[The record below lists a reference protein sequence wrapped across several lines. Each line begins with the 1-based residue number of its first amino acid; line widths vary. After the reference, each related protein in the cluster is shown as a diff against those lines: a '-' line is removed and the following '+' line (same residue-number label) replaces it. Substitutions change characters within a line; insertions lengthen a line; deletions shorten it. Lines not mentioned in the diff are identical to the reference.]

1 MECEKIIRFTEDDGA
16 FDTWLNSL
24 TAKNLVYID
33 FNTDEE
39 IDFNDEHTFSEKT
52 YNRIMDTVKK
62 PNEKIY
68 KKYIYQESSEH
79 NENLNLTPIGTED
92 IITKHLILEY
102 GINEIILYLNPDI
115 NNPKMFK
122 EVEQLNDISQVSK
135 EFITELSDKVI
146 EKVGETFNSLSMN
159 ILNSNFSEDEIQ
171 TIFKNLSNSAI
182 LKVILIMTPEFFESV
197 KLLSD
202 DSKSLIS
209 KLSRIGEVETKL
221 EKLEKS
227 IEEADIKIENIENR
241 TENNENEL
249 IEELVIPENK
259 IETPVITEK
268 FISELFENAE
278 FNEKLLIAIESKL
291 EEQMADNE

>member
-1 MECEKIIRFTEDDGA
+1 MEFEKVIKFTEDDGA

-24 TAKNLVYID
+24 TAKSLVYIEFD
-33 FNTDEE
+33 TYEE
-39 IDFNDEHTFSEKT
+39 INFNDEHTFSERT
-52 YNRIMDTVKK
+52 YNKIMNVVKK
-62 PNEKIY
+62 PEEKIY
-68 KKYIYQESSEH
+68 KKYIYQESDDYT
-79 NENLNLTPIGTED
+79 ENLNLTPIGTED
-92 IITKHLILEY
+92 IVTKHLILEY
-102 GINEIILYLNPDI
+102 GNNEIILYLNPDI
-115 NNPKMFK
+115 DNPKMFK

-159 ILNSNFSEDEIQ
+159 ILNSNFSENEIQ

-202 DSKSLIS
+202 DSKSLID
-209 KLSRIGEVETKL
+209 KLSRIVEVETKL

-227 IEEADIKIENIENR
+227 IEDADIKIENIENR

-278 FNEKLLIAIESKL
+278 FNEKLLIAIESKI

>member
-1 MECEKIIRFTEDDGA
+1 MECEKIIRFTEEDGA

-24 TAKNLVYID
+24 TAKSLSYVDVNA
-33 FNTDEE
+33 NEE
-39 IDFNDEHTFSEKT
+39 IDFNEEHTFSEKT
-52 YNRIMDTVKK
+52 YDRIMKTVKE

-68 KKYIYQESSEH
+68 KKYIYQESSDY

-102 GINEIILYLNPDI
+102 GSNEIILYLNPDI
-115 NNPKMFK
+115 DNPKMFK

-202 DSKSLIS
+202 DSKSLIE
-209 KLSRIGEVETKL
+209 KLSQLKSFE
-221 EKLEKS
+221 EKLLKLDKN
-227 IEEADIKIENIENR
+227 IDDVNNKLENIENR

-259 IETPVITEK
+259 ITPVITEK

-278 FNEKLLIAIESKL
+278 FNEKLLIAIESKI

>member
-1 MECEKIIRFTEDDGA
+1 MECEKIIKFTEDDGA

-39 IDFNDEHTFSEKT
+39 IDFDNEHTFGEKT
-52 YNRIMDTVKK
+52 YHRIIKVVKE
-62 PNEKIY
+62 PNERIY
-68 KKYIYQESSEH
+68 KKYIYQESSDY

-92 IITKHLILEY
+92 IITKHLIIEY
-102 GINEIILYLNPDI
+102 GNNEIILYLNPDI
-115 NNPKMFK
+115 NNPNIFK
-122 EVEQLNDISQVSK
+122 EVQQLNDISQVSK

-202 DSKSLIS
+202 DSKSLIE
-209 KLSRIGEVETKL
+209 KLSRIVEVETKL
-221 EKLEKS
+221 TKLEKS
-227 IEEADIKIENIENR
+227 IEEADSKIENIENR
-241 TENNENEL
+241 TENNENDLTEEL
-249 IEELVIPENK
+249 IISENK
-259 IETPVITEK
+259 VEKPVITEK

>member
-1 MECEKIIRFTEDDGA
+1 
-16 FDTWLNSL
+16 
-24 TAKNLVYID
+24 
-33 FNTDEE
+33 
-39 IDFNDEHTFSEKT
+39 
-52 YNRIMDTVKK
+52 
-62 PNEKIY
+62 
-68 KKYIYQESSEH
+68 
-79 NENLNLTPIGTED
+79 
-92 IITKHLILEY
+92 
-102 GINEIILYLNPDI
+102 
-115 NNPKMFK
+115 MFK

-182 LKVILIMTPEFFESV
+182 LKIILIMTPEFFESV

-202 DSKSLIS
+202 DSKSLIE
-209 KLSRIGEVETKL
+209 KLSQLKSFE
-221 EKLEKS
+221 EKLLKLDKN
-227 IEEADIKIENIENR
+227 IDDVNNKLENIENR

-259 IETPVITEK
+259 ITPVITEN

-278 FNEKLLIAIESKL
+278 FNEKLLIAIESKI

>member
-1 MECEKIIRFTEDDGA
+1 MECEKIIKFTEDDGA
-16 FDTWLNSL
+16 FDNWLNSL
-24 TAKNLVYID
+24 TAKSLSYVDVNA
-33 FNTDEE
+33 NEE
-39 IDFNDEHTFSEKT
+39 IDFNEEHTFSEKT
-52 YNRIMDTVKK
+52 YDRIMKTVKE

-68 KKYIYQESSEH
+68 KKYIYQESSDY

-102 GINEIILYLNPDI
+102 GSNEIILYLNPDI
-115 NNPKMFK
+115 DNPKMFK

-182 LKVILIMTPEFFESV
+182 LKIILIMTPEFFESV

-202 DSKSLIS
+202 DSKSLIE
-209 KLSRIGEVETKL
+209 KLSQLKSFE
-221 EKLEKS
+221 EKLLKLDKN
-227 IEEADIKIENIENR
+227 IDDVNNKLENIENR

-259 IETPVITEK
+259 ITPVITEN

-278 FNEKLLIAIESKL
+278 FNEKLLIAIESKI

>member
-1 MECEKIIRFTEDDGA
+1 MEFEKVIKFTEDDGA

-24 TAKNLVYID
+24 AAKSLSYVD
-33 FNTDEE
+33 VNTDEK

-115 NNPKMFK
+115 DNPKMFK
-122 EVEQLNDISQVSK
+122 EVEQFNDISQVSK

-202 DSKSLIS
+202 DNKSLID
-209 KLSRIGEVETKL
+209 KLSRIVEVETKL

-259 IETPVITEK
+259 TEKPVITEN

-278 FNEKLLIAIESKL
+278 FNEKLLIAIESKI

>member
-1 MECEKIIRFTEDDGA
+1 MECEKIIRFTEEDGA

-24 TAKNLVYID
+24 TAKSLSYVDVNA
-33 FNTDEE
+33 NEE
-39 IDFNDEHTFSEKT
+39 IDFNEEHTFSEKT
-52 YNRIMDTVKK
+52 YDRIMKTVKE

-68 KKYIYQESSEH
+68 KKYIYQESSDY

-102 GINEIILYLNPDI
+102 GSNEIILYLNPDI
-115 NNPKMFK
+115 DNPKMFK

-171 TIFKNLSNSAI
+171 TIFRNLSNSAI

-202 DSKSLIS
+202 DSKSLIN

-259 IETPVITEK
+259 ITPVITEN

-278 FNEKLLIAIESKL
+278 FNEKLLIAIESKI

>member
-1 MECEKIIRFTEDDGA
+1 
-16 FDTWLNSL
+16 
-24 TAKNLVYID
+24 
-33 FNTDEE
+33 
-39 IDFNDEHTFSEKT
+39 
-52 YNRIMDTVKK
+52 
-62 PNEKIY
+62 
-68 KKYIYQESSEH
+68 
-79 NENLNLTPIGTED
+79 
-92 IITKHLILEY
+92 
-102 GINEIILYLNPDI
+102 
-115 NNPKMFK
+115 MFK

-278 FNEKLLIAIESKL
+278 FNEKLLIAIESKI

>member
-24 TAKNLVYID
+24 TSKNLIYVD

-39 IDFNDEHTFSEKT
+39 IDFKDNHTFSEKT
-52 YNRIMDTVKK
+52 YNRIMKIVKE

-68 KKYIYQESSEH
+68 KKYIFQESSEH

-92 IITKHLILEY
+92 IVTKHLILEY
-102 GINEIILYLNPDI
+102 GDNEIILYLNPDI
-115 NNPKMFK
+115 DNPEMFK

-202 DSKSLIS
+202 DSKSLID
-209 KLSRIGEVETKL
+209 KLSRIVEVETKL

-227 IEEADIKIENIENR
+227 IEDADIKIENIENR

-278 FNEKLLIAIESKL
+278 FNEKLLIAIESKI

>member
-1 MECEKIIRFTEDDGA
+1 MECEKIIRFTEEDGA

-24 TAKNLVYID
+24 TAKSLSYVDVNA
-33 FNTDEE
+33 NEE
-39 IDFNDEHTFSEKT
+39 IDFNEEHTFSEKT
-52 YNRIMDTVKK
+52 YDRIMKTVKE

-68 KKYIYQESSEH
+68 KKYIYQESSDY

-102 GINEIILYLNPDI
+102 GSNEIILYLNPDI
-115 NNPKMFK
+115 DNPKMFK
-122 EVEQLNDISQVSK
+122 EVEQLNEISQVSK

-182 LKVILIMTPEFFESV
+182 LKIILIMTPEFFESV

-202 DSKSLIS
+202 DSKSLIE
-209 KLSRIGEVETKL
+209 KLSQLKSFE
-221 EKLEKS
+221 EKLLKLDKN
-227 IEEADIKIENIENR
+227 IDDVNNKLENIENR

-259 IETPVITEK
+259 ITPVITEN

-278 FNEKLLIAIESKL
+278 FNEKLLIAIESKI

>member
-1 MECEKIIRFTEDDGA
+1 MEFEKVIKFTEDDGA
-16 FDTWLNSL
+16 FDTWLNL
-24 TAKNLVYID
+24 LIAKNLVYIEFD
-33 FNTDEE
+33 TYEE
-39 IDFNDEHTFSEKT
+39 IDLGDEYTFDERT
-52 YNRIMDTVKK
+52 YNKIMKAVKK
-62 PNEKIY
+62 PEEKIY
-68 KKYIYQESSEH
+68 KKYIYQESANY

-92 IITKHLILEY
+92 IVTKHLILEY
-102 GINEIILYLNPDI
+102 GNNEIILYLNPDI

-202 DSKSLIS
+202 DSKSLIE
-209 KLSRIGEVETKL
+209 KLSRIVEVETKL

-227 IEEADIKIENIENR
+227 IEDADIKIENIENR

-259 IETPVITEK
+259 TEKPVITEN

-278 FNEKLLIAIESKL
+278 FNEKLLIAIESKI

>member
-1 MECEKIIRFTEDDGA
+1 MEFEKVIKFTEDDGA

-24 TAKNLVYID
+24 TAKSLSYVDVNA
-33 FNTDEE
+33 NEE
-39 IDFNDEHTFSEKT
+39 IDFNEEHTFSEKT
-52 YNRIMDTVKK
+52 YDRIMKTVKE

-68 KKYIYQESSEH
+68 KKYIYQESDDY

-92 IITKHLILEY
+92 IVTKHLILEY
-102 GINEIILYLNPDI
+102 GNNEIILYLNPDI

-291 EEQMADNE
+291 

>member
-1 MECEKIIRFTEDDGA
+1 MECEKIIRFTEGDGA

-24 TAKNLVYID
+24 TAKNLVYIEFD
-33 FNTDEE
+33 TYEK
-39 IDFNDEHTFSEKT
+39 IDLSDEHTFDERT
-52 YNRIMDTVKK
+52 YNKIMKAVKK
-62 PNEKIY
+62 PEEKIY
-68 KKYIYQESSEH
+68 KKYIYQESSDY
-79 NENLNLTPIGTED
+79 NENLNLTPIGTEE

-102 GINEIILYLNPDI
+102 GSNEIILYLNPDI
-115 NNPKMFK
+115 DNPKMFK

-182 LKVILIMTPEFFESV
+182 LKVILIMTPEFFESI

-202 DSKSLIS
+202 DSKSLIE
-209 KLSRIGEVETKL
+209 KLSQLKSFE
-221 EKLEKS
+221 EKLLKLDKN
-227 IEEADIKIENIENR
+227 IDDVNNKLENIENR

-259 IETPVITEK
+259 ITPVITEK

-278 FNEKLLIAIESKL
+278 FNEKLLIAIESKI

>member
-1 MECEKIIRFTEDDGA
+1 MECEKIIRFTEEDGA

-24 TAKNLVYID
+24 TAKSLSYVDVNA
-33 FNTDEE
+33 NEE
-39 IDFNDEHTFSEKT
+39 IDFNEEHTFSEKT
-52 YNRIMDTVKK
+52 YDRIMKTVKE

-68 KKYIYQESSEH
+68 KKYIYQESSDY

-102 GINEIILYLNPDI
+102 GSNEIILYLNPDI
-115 NNPKMFK
+115 DNPKMFK

-182 LKVILIMTPEFFESV
+182 LKIILIMTPEFFESV

-202 DSKSLIS
+202 DSKSLIE
-209 KLSRIGEVETKL
+209 KLSQLKSFE
-221 EKLEKS
+221 EKLLKLDKN
-227 IEEADIKIENIENR
+227 IDDVNNKLENIENR

-259 IETPVITEK
+259 ITPVITEN

-278 FNEKLLIAIESKL
+278 FNEKLLIAIESKI